1 MLPLMREHGGAVVTL
16 DFDNSTQ
23 AWPSYDWMGVS
34 KAALESIVRYLARD
48 LGKYQIRVNAL
59 GAGPLSTIA
68 AKGVPGFKQVEDSW
82 DKRAPLGWNSK
93 SAFAVAGTA
102 CAMLSDYMSATTGE
116 LIHVDGGYHAIGAE
130 SPTEG
135 SPD

>member
-1 MLPLMREHGGAVVTL
+1 
-16 DFDNSTQ
+16 
-23 AWPSYDWMGVS
+23 MGVS

-82 DKRAPLGWNSK
+82 DKRAPLGWDMTD
-93 SAFAVAGTA
+93 ATAVGQM
-102 CAMLSDYMSATTGE
+102 CCFLLSDWSAMTTGE
-116 LIHVDGGYHAIGAE
+116 MIHVDGGYHAMGTDIRR
-130 SPTEG
+130 
-135 SPD
+135 